1 MNTSLHEQLI
11 AKCLPHIKHYKD
23 DLLVHDKK
31 AIEDH
36 HGVPFLHWTRECGTQ
51 MLLLRPHD
59 FASWPASDNEQ
70 AQFLFG
76 QCNRRKMIHEL
87 CEIAKYFARPERDYI
102 HLVLHFD
109 GCLLHEI
116 TKERAVDIA
125 RQWKAS
131 VEREWDKQSK
141 RVLAFA

>member
-1 MNTSLHEQLI
+1 MTLHEQLV

-23 DLLVHDKK
+23 DLLVNDKK

-36 HGVPFLHWTRECGTQ
+36 TGVPFLHWTRDCGTQ

-59 FASWPASDNEQ
+59 YSSWPASDSEE

-87 CEIAKYFARPERDYI
+87 CEIAKYFAKTDRDYI

-109 GCLLHEI
+109 GHLLHEI
-116 TKERAVDIA
+116 TKEKAVDIA
-125 RQWKAS
+125 RRWKAS
-131 VEREWDKQSK
+131 VEREWDRQ
-141 RVLAFA
+141 RVPVHAFA

>member
-1 MNTSLHEQLI
+1 MNTNLHEQLI

-36 HGVPFLHWTRECGTQ
+36 PGVPFLHWTRDYGTQ

-59 FASWPASDNEQ
+59 HASWPASDSEQ

-87 CEIAKYFARPERDYI
+87 CEIAKYFAKTDRDYI

-109 GCLLHEI
+109 GHLLHEI
-116 TKERAVDIA
+116 TKERAVEIA
-125 RQWKAS
+125 IRWKAS
-131 VEREWDKQSK
+131 VERVWDKQGK
-141 RVLAFA
+141 VTLCAA